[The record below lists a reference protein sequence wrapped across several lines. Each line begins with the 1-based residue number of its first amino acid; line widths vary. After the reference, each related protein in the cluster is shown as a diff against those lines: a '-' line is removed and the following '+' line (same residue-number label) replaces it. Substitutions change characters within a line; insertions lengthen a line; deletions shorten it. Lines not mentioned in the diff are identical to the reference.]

1 MMRNFALRRAGVADD
16 NPVRRLA
23 ADRLER
29 NLKLV
34 EIRLGAVNYLAG
46 PEFTAA
52 DIMAVFSLT
61 TMRSFFPLDLTSYPG
76 TLAYLA
82 RIGEREAY
90 RRAMK
95 KGDPELVPVLGA
107 KV

>member
-1 MMRNFALRRAGVADD
+1 MGRKRGNVTSGSSDTCS
-16 NPVRRLA
+16 NSTSS
-23 ADRLER
+23 
-29 NLKLV
+29 
-34 EIRLGAVNYLAG
+34 G
-46 PEFTAA
+46 
-52 DIMAVFSLT
+52 MAVFSLT